1 MDVSKISSAPWLLTP
16 RHFINTGPV
25 GLLEDTVRLC
35 LDAGMTRDELL
46 AASGLHGTG
55 TVAAVLA
62 RWDREALRLA
72 AHLEDDP
79 CPLEGG
85 VDGQP

>member
-1 MDVSKISSAPWLLTP
+1 VRRTHGGDAGLHGGERS
-16 RHFINTGPV
+16 GPAD
-25 GLLEDTVRLC
+25 LLEDTVRLC
-35 LDAGMTRDELL
+35 LEAGVTRDELL

-72 AHLEDDP
+72 VHLSDDP

-85 VDGQP
+85 AVE